1 MDNIYIFI
9 EEENNRMLRLITN
22 IKTYIYPE
30 FIWFIFRT
38 SFQHSATHSATTDIY
53 YCININ
59 LPNLVTSSWP
69 AL

>member
-1 MDNIYIFI
+1 MKIMDNIYIFI

-53 YCININ
+53 CINI
-59 LPNLVTSSWP
+59 NLVTSSWP

>member
-1 MDNIYIFI
+1 MKIMDNIYIFI

-38 SFQHSATHSATTDIY
+38 SFQHSATHSATDIY

-59 LPNLVTSSWP
+59 LVTSSWP